1 LAPALAPYCIRLS
14 DEAKRSYGRAFRLVD
29 DWLAELEVEAA

>member
-1 LAPALAPYCIRLS
+1 MSGSTHRRSLATSEPREAAL
-14 DEAKRSYGRAFRLVD
+14 RLVD